1 LSFRASRDF
10 WLLLHELPRDIQ
22 ELARR
27 NFELLKANP
36 RHPSLHFKK
45 VGRYWAARVGLNYRV
60 VGVERESGIL
70 WFWIGP
76 HDEYKDLIR

>member
-1 LSFRASRDF
+1 LSFRASPDF
-10 WLLLHELPRDIQ
+10 WSLLHELPRDIQ

-27 NFELLKANP
+27 NFELLKENP

-45 VGRYWAARVGLNYRV
+45 AGRYWSARVGLNYRV
-60 VGVERESGIL
+60 VGVESKSGIL

-76 HDEYKDLIR
+76 HDEYEDMLR